1 MYIKDQ
7 NECEFG
13 EVCWIG
19 LHTRA
24 VSYYFSYKINN
35 MQPLKFP
42 LLYIPQIIII
52 IIIIRKRNRRAFKK
66 RTKINVL
73 FLKVGAF
80 LCK

>member
-1 MYIKDQ
+1 
-7 NECEFG
+7 
-13 EVCWIG
+13 
-19 LHTRA
+19 
-24 VSYYFSYKINN
+24 

-52 IIIIRKRNRRAFKK
+52 IIIIIRKRNRRALEK

-80 LCK
+80 LCKKKVVFRVVMQMQQIPEKSFKQWLHDF